1 MTALTDMV
9 DYEVTDGVGV
19 ITVNNPPVNALSQGV
34 RQGLKE
40 GIEKALGDDAVQAAL
55 IICEGRTYIAG
66 ADITEFGK
74 PPQEPG
80 LHGVLGTMEAAGK
93 PVVSAIHGTAL
104 GGGLET
110 ALSCHYRVADG
121 KARFGLPEV
130 KLGLLPGAGGTQ
142 RLPRIMGVEK
152 ALDMV
157 TTGNMV
163 GAKEALANGLIDE
176 IVDDLKA
183 GGIAFA
189 KKIAAGNKELVKVR
203 DMNEKLESARAN
215 PSLFDDYRKKNA
227 KRMRG
232 FEAPEANIKC
242 IEAAVNMT
250 FDDGMK
256 FERDEF
262 MKLMTGNQSAAQ
274 RYFFFA
280 EREAAKI
287 PDIGKDVAEIP
298 VNKVA
303 VIGGGTMGGGIS
315 MNFANAG
322 IPVTMVE
329 VSDEA
334 LERGI
339 GIIRRNYENTAK
351 KGRMTQEQVE
361 QRMSIISGAT
371 SKETIGDCD
380 MVIEA
385 VFENMDLKKAIFA
398 ELDGIMKPGA
408 ILASNTSALDVNEIA
423 SATKRPEAV
432 IGTHFFSPANVMK
445 LVEVVRGDATSKEV
459 VKTCMSLSKKIGKV
473 AVQCG
478 VCHGFIGNRML
489 YGRGVQAN
497 KMILE
502 GAPPQDVDKVI
513 FDFGFPMGPF
523 AMSDLAGLDIGWNKD
538 TTSSSTVR
546 EILCEMDRRG
556 QKTSAGFYD
565 YKPGDR
571 TPVPNAEVQ
580 AIITKFAEDRQIT
593 QRDVSDQEI
602 LERCLFP
609 MVNEGAKILEEGIA
623 NRASDIDVVWIYGY
637 GWPIFT
643 GGPMFWAD
651 SYGLDKLLAKM
662 KEYQAQHGDEF
673 KPAKLIE
680 DLVAEGKSFKDFAA

>member
-80 LHGVLGTMEAAGK
+80 LHGVLDTMEAAGK